1 MHSIVESGVM
11 KEVQVKVPESMSERD
26 AKVATAVEAFTRGLV
41 SIGKA
46 SEIAEMPIQEFLVEL
61 RKRGIVAYPYSDE
74 DALKELNL

>member
-26 AKVATAVEAFTRGLV
+26 VKVATAIEALTRGLV

-46 SEIAEMPIQEFLVEL
+46 SEIAEISIQEFLVEL
-61 RKRGIVAYPYSDE
+61 RKRGIAAYPYSDE